1 MGKKEH
7 RIMLSSLPSSC
18 RRSATTAA
26 LALAIAGCG
35 RPGTIDHPTVS
46 GRRVQATDVVAHA
59 APLRVRAYE
68 LRFSDASKADVQ
80 ARRAALVVEFAGSD
94 GYARGFVEWGRAGEP
109 PSTYLADGWA
119 RQRESVASPL
129 TVFELALHYVEVSGG
144 EGPTAVRGRPTPL
157 AVRVVVDEATGDAT
171 LTRER

>member
-144 EGPTAVRGRPTPL
+144 QGPTAVRGRPTPL

>member
-1 MGKKEH
+1 VEC
-7 RIMLSSLPSSC
+7 RSC
-18 RRSATTAA
+18 EGTA
-26 LALAIAGCG
+26 
-35 RPGTIDHPTVS
+35 
-46 GRRVQATDVVAHA
+46 VVAHA
-59 APLRVRAYE
+59 EPVRVRAYAI
-68 LRFSDASKADVQ
+68 RFSDASEADVQ

-94 GYARGFVEWGRAGEP
+94 GHARGFVDWGRADEP

-129 TVFELALHYVEVSGG
+129 TVFELSLHFVEVPGSQ
-144 EGPTAVRGRPTPL
+144 GPTAVRGRPTPL